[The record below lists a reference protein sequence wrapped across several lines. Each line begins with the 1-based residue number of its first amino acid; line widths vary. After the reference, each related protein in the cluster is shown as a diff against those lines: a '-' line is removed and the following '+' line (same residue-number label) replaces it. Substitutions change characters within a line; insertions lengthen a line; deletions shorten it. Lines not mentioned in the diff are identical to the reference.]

1 MKEIWCSTKRNN
13 VGMSLVEVVAAI
25 AILSIVILAVLQSFV
40 YSARYN
46 ARSRERQQTTAAAQT
61 VMENFK
67 AYSVQEIYDQ
77 FVSYD
82 PNVSGSGYHLNGGL
96 GSYYEGVPGGHLKFE
111 ISHMQYQEELYDVC
125 IDVFPHDSDI
135 FPDDSEAFQAILYE
149 PPTQEHAAVYVGE
162 AGMDADALR
171 GIMGEVAEIWTEYE
185 RAALGGGAPG
195 ATPDPSATSVP
206 AISHSPAEV
215 DSSKIKITKRELK
228 IDIDDSTGNYVAKVS
243 CVYTYN
249 VTDYPYIKDTH
260 GGTDIFNRS
269 EQTYEMD
276 LSDDNSMS
284 KVIFNQASAL
294 ECLNLYYYPAYNYAS
309 GTSGSSGEDDPP
321 VPIGEDNIYIN
332 NSSDTNIKCYIYKQ
346 KNLAIS
352 DALLSTVEVGYKVK
366 LYLNGVDVYD
376 DNLDVKLDGTG
387 AISGCDEKPG
397 TGTRY
402 RGIGHAAAYVNY
414 PTVGNASPPLPSLDT
429 VRKKQIMYD
438 IEIAIYESG
447 LPHQEPLNTLKG
459 TIID

>member
-171 GIMGEVAEIWTEYE
+171 GIIDEVAEKWTEHE
-185 RAALGGGAPG
+185 RAALGGGTPG

-215 DSSKIKITKRELK
+215 DSSKIEITKRELR

-243 CVYTYN
+243 CAYTYN
-249 VTDYPYIKDTH
+249 YPKDTH
-260 GGTDIFNRS
+260 GRTDAFELLGQI
-269 EQTYEMD
+269 YEMD

-294 ECLNLYYYPAYNYAS
+294 ECLNLYYYPAYNYVS
-309 GTSGSSGEDDPP
+309 GTPSSSE
-321 VPIGEDNIYIN
+321 VRIKEDNIYIN

-352 DALLSTVEVGYKVK
+352 DAILSTVENLYKVN
-366 LYLNGVDVYD
+366 LHLNGADVYD
-376 DNLDVKLDGTG
+376 DNLNVMLGSDTDTIVDSK
-387 AISGCDEKPG
+387 IPVSGS
-397 TGTRY
+397 GTRY

>member
-1 MKEIWCSTKRNN
+1 MKEMWGSTKRNN

-96 GSYYEGVPGGHLKFE
+96 GSYYEGVPGGYLKFE
-111 ISHMQYQEELYDVC
+111 ISHMQYQEELYDVR
-125 IDVFPHDSDI
+125 IDVFPHG
-135 FPDDSEAFQAILYE
+135 SEASQVSTLIYE
-149 PPTQEHAAVYVGE
+149 PPTQEHAAAYVGY

-171 GIMGEVAEIWTEYE
+171 GIMGEVAEKWTEHE

-195 ATPDPSATSVP
+195 TTPDPSATSVP
-206 AISHSPAEV
+206 AITHSPAEV
-215 DSSKIKITKRELK
+215 DSSKIHITSRDLR

-243 CVYTYN
+243 CAYTYD

-260 GGTDIFNRS
+260 GGTDTFS
-269 EQTYEMD
+269 LSGQTYEMD

-284 KVIFNQASAL
+284 KEIFNQASAL
-294 ECLNLYYYPAYNYAS
+294 ECLNLYYYPAYRYVPAVS
-309 GTSGSSGEDDPP
+309 GLPGADSP
-321 VPIGEDNIYIN
+321 VRIGEDHIYIN
-332 NSSDTNIKCYIYKQ
+332 NSSDTDIKCYIYKQ
-346 KNLAIS
+346 KNLAVS
-352 DALLSTVEVGYKVK
+352 DARLSTAENVYEVN
-366 LYLNGVDVYD
+366 LHLNGADVYD
-376 DNLDVKLDGTG
+376 DNLNVMLGSD
-387 AISGCDEKPG
+387 
-397 TGTRY
+397 TGTIVDSKIHVSGNGSRY
-402 RGIGHAAAYVNY
+402 HGIGYAAAYANY
-414 PTVGNASPPLPSLDT
+414 PTVGNVSPALPTAMPLET
-429 VRKKQIMYD
+429 VQDRQIMYD

-447 LPHQEPLNTLKG
+447 LPRQEPLNTLKG